1 MKWPACSPEVN
12 PIEHIWA
19 WIEVYLHKK
28 KGHITNYSDLER
40 EIRDLWDEVDCAMLE
55 KLFQSMSRKI
65 VSVIDARGGF
75 IRY

>member
-1 MKWPACSPEVN
+1 MKWPAYSPDLN
-12 PIEHIWA
+12 PIEHVWD
-19 WIEVYLHKK
+19 WIKALWHKK

-65 VSVIDARGGF
+65 VSVIDAKGRS